1 MVFQSFSGRRVAFFS
16 AFFAVLTSQS
26 AFAQAPA
33 TQNVVQAYADLVDL
47 AESSPLIL
55 RAQVRDVIRVEPA
68 RSGNVAPGA
77 ARIYVEAHG
86 DATLAGQMP
95 VAPTLR
101 YLADVRLDARGKVP
115 PLKKQEVLIFA
126 RPSAAGGGELQL
138 VGPDTQWIWDAVT
151 EQRIRD
157 ILAEIAAPTA
167 PPHITGISMALYQP
181 GTLAGEGET
190 QIFLGTRSGAPA
202 SIIVEHK
209 AGQSARWGVS
219 FTEVVNAAGGA
230 PAHDTLAWY
239 RLACALPDM
248 LPAAADVGEKQ
259 DAKDQAVADYL
270 LVRRDLGPCGRTR
283 H

>member
-1 MVFQSFSGRRVAFFS
+1 MFQRFTGFPII
-16 AFFAVLTSQS
+16 
-26 AFAQAPA
+26 AFAACAGVFSPQLAVAATPA
-33 TQNVVQAYADLVDL
+33 TQNVVQTYSDLVAL

-55 RAQVRDVIRVEPA
+55 RAQVRDAIRVEPA
-68 RSGNVAPGA
+68 RAGNVAAGA

-86 DATLAGQMP
+86 DAALSGQIP
-95 VAPTLR
+95 VAPALR
-101 YLADVRLDARGKVP
+101 YLADVSLDARGKVP
-115 PLKKQEVLIFA
+115 QLKKLEVLIFA

-138 VGPDTQWIWDAVT
+138 VAPDAQWIWDAAT

-167 PPHITGISMALYQP
+167 PPRITGISMALYQP

-190 QIFLGTRSGAPA
+190 QIFLGTQSGAPA
-202 SIIVEHK
+202 SIIVQHK
-209 AGQSARWGVS
+209 PGEPAHWGVS

-230 PAHDTLAWY
+230 PARDTLAWY
-239 RLACALPDM
+239 RLACALPEM
-248 LPAAADVGEKQ
+248 LPAAADVGDTQ

>member
-1 MVFQSFSGRRVAFFS
+1 
-16 AFFAVLTSQS
+16 
-26 AFAQAPA
+26 
-33 TQNVVQAYADLVDL
+33 
-47 AESSPLIL
+47 LIR
-55 RAQVRDVIRVEPA
+55 RAQVRDAIRVEPA
-68 RSGNVAPGA
+68 RAGNVAAGA

-86 DATLAGQMP
+86 DAALSGEIP
-95 VAPTLR
+95 VAPVLR
-101 YLADVRLDARGKVP
+101 YLADVPLDARGKVP
-115 PLKKQEVLIFA
+115 PLKKLEVLIFA
-126 RPSAAGGGELQL
+126 RPSAAGGGDLQL
-138 VGPDTQWIWDAVT
+138 VAPDAQWIWDAAT

-157 ILAEIAAPTA
+157 VLAEIAAPTA
-167 PPHITGISMALYQP
+167 PPHIIGISMALYQP

-190 QIFLGTRSGAPA
+190 QIFLGTQSGAPA
-202 SIIVEHK
+202 SIIVQHK
-209 AGQSARWGVS
+209 AGEPAHWGVS

-248 LPAAADVGEKQ
+248 LPAAADVGETQ